1 MTNTNYFWGIE
12 SYINGSYTLLQG
24 DPTRDGARALQR
36 DLKASKSLAVPS
48 RIRKYVQVSQSR
60 G

>member
-1 MTNTNYFWGIE
+1 MNNTNYFWGIE
-12 SYINGSYTLLQG
+12 SFINGSYTLLQG

-36 DLKASKSLAVPS
+36 YLKASKSLAVPS
-48 RIRKYVQVSQSR
+48 RIRKYAQVTKSR

>member
-1 MTNTNYFWGIE
+1 MNNTNYFWAVEALIQ
-12 SYINGSYTLLQG
+12 GSYTLLQG

-36 DLKASKSLAVPS
+36 YLKASKSLAVPS
-48 RIRKYVQVSQSR
+48 RIRKYSQVINSR

>member
-1 MTNTNYFWGIE
+1 MKSANYFWGVE
-12 SYINGSYTLLQG
+12 ALINQSYTLLQG

-36 DLKASKSLAVPS
+36 YLKATKSIAVPS
-48 RIRKYVQVSQSR
+48 RIRRYSQDSNSR